1 MAKRQKDLLGVVA
14 QRVLGLQHLPG
25 HEGVEDGRPGQRHAE
40 VEAEEPPVL
49 HRLIELMEGE
59 EKSKYS
65 KQHNACRLR
74 TVIKSHLISLTFNK
88 QNCILLN
95 LPFNSVLLLYLAL
108 IISIHSSHCIL
119 VPFALET
126 FLFKLQCHY
135 LVKHFGQLRLNS
147 YMNKD
152 DLTSSDSNS
161 SCIVCCISSIFAVCI
176 LYFSDAFCNVVLSD
190 FSIFH
195 NRISHSRKVDINGLY
210 RTRPK
215 TKKIKIKK
223 PFP

>member
-1 MAKRQKDLLGVVA
+1 MWMVKRQKDLLGVVA

-49 HRLIELMEGE
+49 HRLIELMEWK

-65 KQHNACRLR
+65 NACRFR

-95 LPFNSVLLLYLAL
+95 LPFNSAPLLYLAL
-108 IISIHSSHCIL
+108 LISVHSSHCIL
-119 VPFALET
+119 VPFAPET

-135 LVKHFGQLRLNS
+135 RVKHVGQLRLKS

-152 DLTSSDSNS
+152 DLTSSDSLQDMHR
-161 SCIVCCISSIFAVCI
+161 V
-176 LYFSDAFCNVVLSD
+176 LY
-190 FSIFH
+190 
-195 NRISHSRKVDINGLY
+195 K
-210 RTRPK
+210 
-215 TKKIKIKK
+215 
-223 PFP
+223 